1 MYKIDCVILA
11 AGKAT
16 RMNMNVNKHFLIMN
30 GKPIIWYAINK
41 FLNHHYVSRIIL
53 VVSDEDR
60 CTFESEILKKYF
72 EGENIFLVLGGKER
86 QDSLSNALE
95 FVESEYVLVHDGARP
110 FVSFECITQGIEK
123 AYEYGASSSYVLPK
137 DTIKIREGE
146 ESFKTL
152 NRNDLLCIQTPQC
165 FKTKLL
171 INAYD
176 YVKKNNKVV
185 TDESSALDYIGE
197 NTHFY
202 LGDYFNIKI
211 TTKEDLILSEGIL
224 NNILGEF

>member
-1 MYKIDCVILA
+1 MYKVDCVILA

-16 RMNMNVNKHFLIMN
+16 RMNMNLNKHFLIIN
-30 GKPIIWYAINK
+30 DKPIIWYTISK
-41 FLNHHYVSRIIL
+41 FLKHDYVSRIIL
-53 VVSDEDR
+53 VVSDDDKFL
-60 CTFESEILKKYF
+60 FESEILKKYF
-72 EGENIFLVLGGKER
+72 QGENISLVLGGKER
-86 QDSLSNALE
+86 QDSLFNALR
-95 FVESEYVLVHDGARP
+95 FIESEYVLVHDGARP

-123 AYEYGASSSYVLPK
+123 AYEYGASSPYVLPK
-137 DTIKIREGE
+137 DTIKIKEGKE
-146 ESFKTL
+146 IFRTL

-165 FKTKLL
+165 FKTNLL
-171 INAYD
+171 IDAYD
-176 YVKKNNKVV
+176 YVKKNNKTV